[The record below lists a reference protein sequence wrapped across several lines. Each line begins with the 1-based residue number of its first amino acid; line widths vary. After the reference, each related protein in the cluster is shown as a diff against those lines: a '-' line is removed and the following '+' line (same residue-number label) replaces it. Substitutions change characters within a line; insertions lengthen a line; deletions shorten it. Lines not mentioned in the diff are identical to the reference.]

1 MEYNKRVKTKAAD
14 DFRNRRRN
22 AKHSNADEKLGI
34 LNKLLGKK
42 FDQEMEMNKDSIRM
56 KKSETIKDCIKHFR
70 DSIATQN
77 LGTEGV
83 ISKASDL
90 DMTQI
95 KILVRYE

>member
-77 LGTEGV
+77 LGREGV

-90 DMTQI
+90 DMAQI